1 MATSTTDVTQ
11 EKRHTRKW
19 WIDILMEIGI
29 LAAVYFIYRYSRG
42 GIDAK
47 EITALGHAREII
59 DLEKAMGIFVELDI
73 QSWFLDSSAMTHFAN
88 ILYTICYYP
97 AVIIFAIWAYWRYRS
112 KYKFMRTVFVVSA
125 IIAFISFALYPTA
138 PPRFFDGRELDTTT
152 VENPGFVDTIAEH
165 WHVNKSSDPNTYNP
179 FAAMPSLHFG
189 WTVMVSAGIFWMT
202 RSRSGRALAV
212 ILPIAMFFGITATAN
227 HFILDAV
234 AGAIVIALA
243 FWLTAR
249 LFRLKTKFWQRWNW
263 SKQSSDT
270 SATDS
275 FST

>member
-1 MATSTTDVTQ
+1 MRQFISNIGTALKKHLPQ
-11 EKRHTRKW
+11 RKLVL
-19 WIDILMEIGI
+19 DILMEIVI
-29 LAAVYFIYRYSRG
+29 LAVVYFVYKYSRG

-47 EITALGHAREII
+47 EITALQHAREII

-73 QSWFLDSSAMTHFAN
+73 QSWFLDNSAMTHFAN

-112 KYKFMRTVFVVSA
+112 KYKFMRTVFVISA

-152 VENPGFVDTIAEH
+152 VEDLGFVDTIAEH
-165 WHVNKSSDPNTYNP
+165 WHINESSDPNTYNP

-189 WTVMVSAGIFWMT
+189 WTVMVSAGLFWMT
-202 RSRSGRALAV
+202 RSRFGIALAV
-212 ILPIAMFFGITATAN
+212 VLPIAMFFGITSTAN

-234 AGAIVIALA
+234 AGAMVIGIA
-243 FWLTAR
+243 FWLTA
-249 LFRLKTKFWQRWNW
+249 LIFRHKHKLSFIW
-263 SKQSSDT
+263 SKGTHS
-270 SATDS
+270 
-275 FST
+275 